1 VTILSSL
8 LFHGIFS
15 LSESLRLQQSIEAN
29 VGPQAAPLLAEQL
42 LLEQQALQSG
52 WRGGARIQLS
62 CSPDGQQIGETR
74 EA

>member
-1 VTILSSL
+1 
-8 LFHGIFS
+8 
-15 LSESLRLQQSIEAN
+15 LQQSIEAN